1 MGQSFLS
8 VCNMEDH
15 VLHCVETEHSGD
27 LCIDSFGFLKFSAV
41 SIMQQKPKKKK
52 KSNQL
57 SVLLETAVKAASL
70 CSLRHLPLLTNEVV
84 TAGSCLILA
93 AMPQIN

>member
-1 MGQSFLS
+1 MHRFFWVFKIQCSF
-8 VCNMEDH
+8 NNAAK
-15 VLHCVETEHSGD
+15 T
-27 LCIDSFGFLKFSAV
+27 
-41 SIMQQKPKKKK
+41 KKKK

>member
-52 KSNQL
+52 NLISSL
-57 SVLLETAVKAASL
+57 S
-70 CSLRHLPLLTNEVV
+70 SLRLLLKLPVCALCAT
-84 TAGSCLILA
+84 CRY
-93 AMPQIN
+93 